1 MVGAFSIEANAK
13 KYVSELRSREFQA
26 AIIGLSSTGLYRVSI
41 SGKDAKKDALSM
53 LAQVRREENPS
64 AWLRIVK

>member
-1 MVGAFSIEANAK
+1 MVGAFSIEANAE
-13 KYVSELRSREFQA
+13 KYVSALRSREYNA

-41 SGKDAKKDALSM
+41 SGMDAKNEALGM

-64 AWLRIVK
+64 AWLLIVK